1 MHRFTWWFQLRFH
14 LLLALF
20 SSNLE
25 EEQISGSV
33 TFFYQNSPAM
43 STNQIGKHIN
53 IFVAAQKTK
62 TLSLSLSLQIR
73 GAKCNR
79 LDFTPCRN
87 CGVWLKF
94 PYFQEGC
101 PHCTAKRL
109 LPGLV
114 NFFPA
119 VVYLFC
125 LNLPAA
131 FMQTGQ
137 SLSYNPCTLRS
148 TRIQGRKSAAI

>member
-33 TFFYQNSPAM
+33 TFFIRTVRPAM

-62 TLSLSLSLQIR
+62 TLSLSLSPNSWSKVQSPGLHSLQELWCLVKIPLLPR
-73 GAKCNR
+73 R
-79 LDFTPCRN
+79 F
-87 CGVWLKF
+87 
-94 PYFQEGC
+94 

-137 SLSYNPCTLRS
+137 SLSSNPCVS
-148 TRIQGRKSAAI
+148 GSQ